1 MSNNN
6 SRNNRGRNT
15 IFTPTQNDLISNA
28 VKSGGF
34 NNLKATFERL
44 SNTLAFN
51 GLTPLQIQGRYY
63 NLTRRTVRMFQI
75 VGEGGT
81 PVAGANYKNDPSYW
95 R

>member
-15 IFTPTQNDLISNA
+15 IFTPTQDDLISNA

-51 GLTPLQIQGRYY
+51 GLTPLQIAKQRG
-63 NLTRRTVRMFQI
+63 FDSI
-75 VGEGGT
+75 VQLLSSYT
-81 PVAGANYKNDPSYW
+81 NSPSTT
-95 R
+95 